1 LYDGRTRNCYAPQP
15 YEENPEDARERIKTR
30 KETYKGVK
38 EMKASAKKTTKPL
51 THKQM
56 VSKMLKKP
64 AVKAEVNKLNREEFA
79 ILDQIL
85 AARKEAGLSQAQIAK
100 RMGTQAPAIARLENA
115 LATGKHSPSL
125 NTLRKY
131 AAALGKRVELH
142 LV

>member
-1 LYDGRTRNCYAPQP
+1 
-15 YEENPEDARERIKTR
+15 
-30 KETYKGVK
+30 
-38 EMKASAKKTTKPL
+38 
-51 THKQM
+51 M
-56 VSKMLKKP
+56 VAKMLRNS
-64 AVKAEVNKLNREEFA
+64 AVKAEVDKLNREEFA
-79 ILDQIL
+79 ILDEIL

-100 RMGTQAPAIARLENA
+100 RMGTQAPAIARLESA

>member
-1 LYDGRTRNCYAPQP
+1 
-15 YEENPEDARERIKTR
+15 
-30 KETYKGVK
+30 
-38 EMKASAKKTTKPL
+38 MTTKTNKTL
-51 THKQM
+51 NHKQM
-56 VSKMLKKP
+56 VTKMLKNS
-64 AVKAEVNKLNREEFA
+64 AVKAEVDKLNREEFA
-79 ILDQIL
+79 ILDEIL

-100 RMGTQAPAIARLENA
+100 RMGTQAPAIARLESA